1 MSRPTY
7 RLACLLTISL
17 AILSLSACSTQ
28 RIAMTPDVLKDL
40 KPESQVTIVHYDPEP
55 FAIYRGER
63 TGRAAALGVLF
74 GAIGGAIEGGME
86 ASEAKEAGAKFIS
99 QSQLTDP
106 TTDLEARFLN
116 AWQKETGV
124 KKLELPQLT
133 DDDDVG
139 VLQTKYVT
147 GYVLDFQT
155 LGWTILPLPQNGF
168 SSDPKTYRAVY
179 SARSRLV
186 RLIDKTVV
194 WQGTCEYDKD
204 SSLTPTLNLT
214 HIDGID
220 QGIVVRN
227 AFNTLAVYCADLLW
241 RQFFGKDAGPDL
253 PSPPTLEKQ
262 ALR

>member
-7 RLACLLTISL
+7 RLACLLTIGL
-17 AILSLSACSTQ
+17 TILSLNACSTN
-28 RIAMTPDVLKDL
+28 RIAMGPDVLKDL
-40 KPESQVTIVHYDPEP
+40 KPESQITIVHYDPEP
-55 FAIYRGER
+55 FSIWRGER

-106 TTDLEARFLN
+106 ITNLEARFLN
-116 AWQKETGV
+116 AWQREIDV
-124 KKLELPQLT
+124 KKLELPQFT
-133 DDDDVG
+133 DDDDAG

-147 GYVLDFQT
+147 GYVLDFRT
-155 LGWTILPLPQNGF
+155 LGWKILPLAQNGF

-179 SARSRLV
+179 GARSRLV
-186 RLIDKTVV
+186 RLVDKTVV

-204 SSLTPTLNLT
+204 SSLTPTLNVT

-220 QGIVVRN
+220 KGIAVSN
-227 AFNTLAVYCADLLW
+227 AFNALAVHCADLLW
-241 RQFFGKDAGPDL
+241 RQFFGRDSGPDL
-253 PSPPTLEKQ
+253 PSPPSIEKQ

>member
-7 RLACLLTISL
+7 PLACLLAIGL
-17 AILSLSACSTQ
+17 AILSLNACSTK
-28 RIAMTPDVLKDL
+28 RIAMEPEILKDL
-40 KPESQVTIVHYDPEP
+40 KPESQITIVHYDPEP
-55 FAIYRGER
+55 FSIWRGER

-106 TTDLEARFLN
+106 ITNLEARFLK
-116 AWQKETGV
+116 AWQRETGV

-133 DDDDVG
+133 ADDEVG

-147 GYVLDFQT
+147 GYVLDFRT
-155 LGWTILPLPQNGF
+155 LSWMIQPHAQSGF
-168 SSDPKTYRAVY
+168 SSDPKTYRTVY
-179 SARSRLV
+179 GARSRLV
-186 RLIDKTVV
+186 RLADKTVV

-214 HIDGID
+214 QIEGVDKGIA
-220 QGIVVRN
+220 VKR
-227 AFNTLAVYCADLLW
+227 ALNTLAVHCADLLW

-253 PSPPTLEKQ
+253 PSPSSLEQ
-262 ALR
+262 